1 MRRPL
6 VIAVLASSLAP
17 AVAAADLRVT
27 STIALERPDGTAVPV
42 AQNLRVWC
50 GPWEP
55 GIPARTLHVRAG
67 SAPGRSGRSR
77 PWSPTSGA
85 MRSSASPNS
94 FVFDEPTGAQ
104 LFAVDGT
111 NEASSGEEEA
121 SGRITFGKVR
131 CGPRLAVRFRVR
143 AVLGSEF
150 FDGGLLHMRGTF
162 RASK

>member
-1 MRRPL
+1 MRRPIL
-6 VIAVLASSLAP
+6 IALLAFALTPS
-17 AVAAADLRVT
+17 VARADLRVT
-27 STIALERPDGTAVPV
+27 STIALERADGTAVPV

-55 GIPARTLHVRAG
+55 GIPRRTLHVRAG
-67 SAPGRSGRSR
+67 SRAGPF
-77 PWSPTSGA
+77 WTL
-85 MRSSASPNS
+85 SAVVADVRRDPVVRFPNA
-94 FVFDEPTGAQ
+94 FTFDEPTGAQ

-121 SGRITFGKVR
+121 SGSITFGKVR

-150 FDGGLLHMRGTF
+150 IDGGLLRLRGTF